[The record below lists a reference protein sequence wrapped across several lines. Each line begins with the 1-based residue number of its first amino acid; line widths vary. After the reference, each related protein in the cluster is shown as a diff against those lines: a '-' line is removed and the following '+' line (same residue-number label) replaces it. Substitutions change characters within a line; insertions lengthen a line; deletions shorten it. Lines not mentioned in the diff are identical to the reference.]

1 LAVENTSKRFVV
13 KVLDC
18 KVLGKWSFKMSA
30 FARSFS
36 QSSGIQIGELIR
48 PAAKVCGAVLFA
60 WLLVATYGLDLS
72 AGFF

>member
-1 LAVENTSKRFVV
+1 LAVEKTPKRFVV
-13 KVLDC
+13 KVLSA
-18 KVLGKWSFKMSA
+18 KVFGKWSFKISV
-30 FARSFS
+30 FVQSFS

-48 PAAKVCGAVLFA
+48 PVAKVCGAVLVA